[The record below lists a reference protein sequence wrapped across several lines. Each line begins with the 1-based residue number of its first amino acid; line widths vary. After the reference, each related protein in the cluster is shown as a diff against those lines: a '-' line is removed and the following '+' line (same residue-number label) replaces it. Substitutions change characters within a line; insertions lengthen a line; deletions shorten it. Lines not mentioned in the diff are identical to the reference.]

1 MGRLWIL
8 LNNVRFLMFGSL
20 GDTVWLRFGRMFLIA
35 MSGLFRGSKKRR
47 GILGG
52 NYFDFRMARS
62 EKLGR

>member
-1 MGRLWIL
+1 
-8 LNNVRFLMFGSL
+8 MFGSL